1 MNQLSVKAR
10 LLLLI
15 ALLGLFLL
23 GVGMAGIAG
32 MKSSNTALGTVY
44 NDRVVPLKQLK
55 VIADAYAVAIID
67 AVNKTNAGLMSAED
81 ALKGVRSARKDIA
94 TQWSA
99 YMATTLTGDE
109 TRLSKEAAP
118 LFKAADAAIDTL
130 ETFLGG
136 QHGLIAGQL
145 GAFDGPLYDTIDP
158 ISGKISEL
166 VDLQLRVASDEFKA
180 SQDAYERT
188 IKLNAALIGVALA
201 LGIGFGLWL
210 VHSLTSQLGGEPHYA
225 AQAVT
230 QVAAGDLTVDITLRP
245 GDQSSMLWALRQMV
259 LRLRQTITDISMTA
273 QGLASSSEE
282 ISAASQALAQGAS
295 QQASNVEETSASV
308 EQIAATVAHNS
319 DNAHITE
326 GIATQASTDASEG
339 GEAVRKTVDA
349 MRTIATKIGIVDDI
363 AYQTNLLALN
373 AAIEAARAGEHG
385 KGFAVV
391 AAEVRKLAERSQVA
405 AQEISSVAGSS
416 VTLAERAGGL
426 LDQMVPNIRKTAGL
440 VQEIASAGREQSTGL
455 SQITTAVTQMS
466 QATQINASSAEQL
479 SSTAEE
485 VSAQAAQLQEL
496 VGYFKIGA

>member
-1 MNQLSVKAR
+1 MSTLTVKAR

-15 ALLGLFLL
+15 SLLGLFLL
-23 GVGMAGIAG
+23 GVGLAGIAG

-67 AVNKTNAGLMSAED
+67 AVNKTNAGLLSAED
-81 ALKGVRSARKDIA
+81 ALKGVRSARRDIA

-99 YMATTLTGDE
+99 FMATTLTSE
-109 TRLSKEAAP
+109 ESRLAKEATP
-118 LFKAADAAIDTL
+118 LYTAADAAIDKL
-130 ETFLGG
+130 EIFLLD
-136 QHGLIAGQL
+136 QRGLIPGQL

-158 ISGKISEL
+158 ISAKISEL
-166 VDLQLRVASDEFKA
+166 VDLQLRVAGEEFTE
-180 SQDAYERT
+180 SQHAFERT
-188 IKLNAALIGVALA
+188 LTLNASLIGLA
-201 LGIGFGLWL
+201 LLLGVGFGLWL
-210 VHSLTSQLGGEPHYA
+210 VRSLTQQLGGEPAYA
-225 AQAVT
+225 SAAVT
-230 QVAAGDLTVDITLRP
+230 QVAAGDLTLDIALAP

-259 LRLRQTITDISMTA
+259 MRLRQTITDISLTA

-282 ISAASQALAQGAS
+282 ISAASQSLAQGAS
-295 QQASNVEETSASV
+295 EQAANVEQTSASV

-326 GIATQASTDASEG
+326 GIALQASEDAGQG
-339 GEAVRKTVDA
+339 GEAVRKTVEA
-349 MRTIATKIGIVDDI
+349 MRTIAAKIGIIDDI

-385 KGFAVV
+385 KGFTVV
-391 AAEVRKLAERSQVA
+391 AAEVRKLAERSQIA
-405 AQEISSVAGSS
+405 AQEISSVASSS

-426 LDQMVPNIRKTAGL
+426 LDNMVPHIRKTAGL
-440 VQEIASAGREQSTGL
+440 VQEIAAAGREQSTGL

-466 QATQINASSAEQL
+466 QSTQVNASSAEQL

-496 VGYFKIGA
+496 VAYFKIDA